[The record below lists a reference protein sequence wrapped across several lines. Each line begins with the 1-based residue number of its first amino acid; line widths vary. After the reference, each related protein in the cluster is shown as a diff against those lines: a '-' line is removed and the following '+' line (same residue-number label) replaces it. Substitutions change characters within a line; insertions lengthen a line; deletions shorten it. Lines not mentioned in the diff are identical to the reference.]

1 MKVFN
6 KDFPIKVKFKKSIFD
21 DSFVVEGCDC
31 CYCRPIT
38 LKDMRF
44 VVCPECHNKR
54 CPKAQYHGFKCT
66 NSNEA
71 NQKGELG

>member
-1 MKVFN
+1 MKS
-6 KDFPIKVKFKKSIFD
+6 KVD
-21 DSFVVEGCDC
+21 GCDC
-31 CYCRPIT
+31 SYCRPIT

-66 NSNEA
+66 NSNEV
-71 NQKGELG
+71 NQVGELEE

>member
-1 MKVFN
+1 MKS
-6 KDFPIKVKFKKSIFD
+6 KL
-21 DSFVVEGCDC
+21 EGCDC
-31 CYCRPIT
+31 SYCRPIT

-66 NSNEA
+66 NSNEV
-71 NQKGELG
+71 NQKGELE